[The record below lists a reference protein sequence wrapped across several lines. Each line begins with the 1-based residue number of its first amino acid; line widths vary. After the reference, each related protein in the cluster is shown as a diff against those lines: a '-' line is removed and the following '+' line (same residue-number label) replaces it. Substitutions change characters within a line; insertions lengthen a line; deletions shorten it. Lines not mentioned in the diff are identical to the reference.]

1 MMLFYLVVFLHLIE
15 INNGITSPILP
26 YTTYNHS
33 IELKTNVT
41 DLWWTTNEINQEIL
55 FELHIH
61 TTGWIALGIS
71 PSGGMNGAD
80 IGVGWID
87 QSGNVHFQDRYALST
102 ITPIVDNTTN
112 DWFALQGREQNG
124 WTAIQFKR
132 SFDTCDSMDV
142 SIKSGTNN
150 LIYAYGLIDPTND
163 ITYHETR
170 RDSRTLSLRSYNDPP
185 LESEFT
191 RFAHFDF
198 RLNNYSIPSIDTT
211 YFCKIYKTPTNYSSK
226 RHVIANQF
234 LIESSNRD
242 FIHHILMYECDST
255 VQFNDSNL
263 PEGLCYNVKSQ
274 IQSCAIN
281 IATGW
286 AVGGDYMTEYP
297 KEAGYPIGGDFQI
310 KYYMIE
316 IHFNNPNQI
325 SNITDS
331 SGIRF
336 YIGNQLRQYDI
347 GYLTFGTDILPTS
360 LAIPPNVQ
368 NFIVDSYCPIN
379 ATISI
384 PMSGITVISAFP
396 HAHLQGRSIST
407 KIIRNQTAVQY
418 LFNGETFD
426 FNYQFEH
433 RLAEPIKIYSGD
445 EFATRCVYN
454 TMNKTR
460 ITLGGESVHDEMC
473 LHIFTY
479 YPRMNNTSI
488 CLNRISFSSWQMLMN
503 KNISAIFSFDEF
515 ENWLMNINWTSQLV
529 TQWQEFYNNASRLV
543 LYGGEANLQ
552 HLMLSRLQKYEDLK
566 QKECNKS
573 STGNNTTVIIP
584 SFNTIVFL
592 AIYLMILIK
601 YLML

>member
-1 MMLFYLVVFLHLIE
+1 MLLYLVVFLHLIE
-15 INNGITSPILP
+15 INNAITSPILP

-33 IELKTNVT
+33 VELKTNIA
-41 DLWWTTNEINQEIL
+41 DLWWTTNELKQEIL

-80 IGVGWID
+80 ISVGWVD
-87 QSGNVHFQDRYALST
+87 QLGNVYIQDRYAYST
-102 ITPIVDNTTN
+102 ITPIVDNTTQ

-132 SFDTCDSMDV
+132 LFDTCDTMDV

-150 LIYAYGLIDPTND
+150 LIYAYGLIDPIND

-170 RDSRTLSLRSYNDPP
+170 RGSRTLSLRSYNDPP
-185 LESEFT
+185 LESKFIQ
-191 RFAHFDF
+191 FDYIDF
-198 RLNNYSIPSIDTT
+198 RLNNYIIPSIDTT
-211 YFCKIYKTPTNYSSK
+211 YYCKIYKTPTNYSSK
-226 RHVIANQF
+226 RHVIANKF
-234 LIESSNRD
+234 LIESTNQN
-242 FIHHILMYECDST
+242 FIHHILMYECNSM

-263 PEGLCYNVKSQ
+263 PEGICHDIESQ
-274 IQSCAIN
+274 IELCRIN
-281 IATGW
+281 IATAW

-297 KEAGYPIGGDFQI
+297 EEAGYPIGDNFQI
-310 KYYMIE
+310 KYYLIE
-316 IHFNNPNQI
+316 THFNNPNQI

-336 YIGNQLRQYDI
+336 YISNQLRQYDI
-347 GYLTFGTDILPTS
+347 GYLTFGTDIMATS

-379 ATISI
+379 ATNI
-384 PMSGITVISAFP
+384 PKSGITVISAFP

-407 KIIRNQTAVQY
+407 KIIRNKTAIQY
-418 LFNGETFD
+418 LFNGELFD

-433 RLAEPIKIYSGD
+433 RFTQPIKLYSGD

-479 YPRMNNTSI
+479 YPRMNDTSI
-488 CLNRISFSSWQMLMN
+488 CLNMISIFSWQKLMN
-503 KNISAIFSFDEF
+503 KNLSLNFNHEEF
-515 ENWLMNINWTSQLV
+515 KQWLMNINWTSQLA
-529 TQWQEFYNNASRLV
+529 TQWQEFYNNASRFVLFNGPNNLEIITLV
-543 LYGGEANLQ
+543 QLP
-552 HLMLSRLQKYEDLK
+552 KYEDFK
-566 QKECNKS
+566 QNECNRITIKS
-573 STGNNTTVIIP
+573 DMSLILGKPIIDNTTTDP
-584 SFNTIVFL
+584 FT
-592 AIYLMILIK
+592 LIGREQNG
-601 YLML
+601 